1 MININVQIEP
11 LLVQKETDIIN
22 RSMYVLVEISI
33 EINVKINTLYL
44 YN

>member
-1 MININVQIEP
+1 MININIQIEP

-22 RSMYVLVEISI
+22 RSMYVLVEISV